1 VDAAGVVAPVP
12 HPPSARSIVA
22 TIAPP
27 PQLRARALTRTAL
40 ASSTNRPSKW
50 PPAGRGANLPPR
62 SAWGLTPPP
71 PGRHDPAR
79 AEPASGTII
88 DQAEGIDQAGELAG
102 SLRMI
107 RDSAAALVPRGDLRR
122 VRALRFAVPGFDRAA
137 WRQICGLGWA
147 GLALPESA
155 GGSGL
160 GMRAFAAL
168 AEELG
173 TGLVPEPLIAAA
185 MGARVLAG
193 PPLAAL
199 LAGESVIIPAWQERP
214 NSLATDE
221 ETVLAGDRLTG
232 RKLFIPM
239 AGGADFFLVSARGGL
254 AILARD
260 APGAMLALE
269 RTQDGGFFGTL
280 TLDRASATP
289 MPGDLSRALEEAALA
304 TAAYL
309 LGVMGRAFA
318 ITLDYLCTRVQFGR
332 PIGSFQALR
341 HRAADLKIQLELSR
355 ASIGQAAATLDSG
368 APLPLCRAA
377 VSRAKARASDA
388 ALLITRQAIQLH
400 GGIGYTD
407 EHDIGLFLRK
417 AMVLA
422 NLYGSAALHRA
433 RYAAL
438 AAEDDDG

>member
-1 VDAAGVVAPVP
+1 M
-12 HPPSARSIVA
+12 
-22 TIAPP
+22 
-27 PQLRARALTRTAL
+27 
-40 ASSTNRPSKW
+40 
-50 PPAGRGANLPPR
+50 
-62 SAWGLTPPP
+62 
-71 PGRHDPAR
+71 
-79 AEPASGTII
+79 
-88 DQAEGIDQAGELAG
+88 DQAGELAG

-107 RDSAAALVPRGDLRR
+107 RDSAAALVRRGDLRR
-122 VRALRFAVPGFDRAA
+122 IRALRFAAPGFDRAA
-137 WRQICGLGWA
+137 WREICALGWP
-147 GLALPESA
+147 GLALPDSA
-155 GGSGL
+155 GGSGF
-160 GMRAFAAL
+160 GTRAFAAL

-173 TGLVPEPLIAAA
+173 AGLVPEPLIPVAMAARILS
-185 MGARVLAG
+185 GA
-193 PPLAAL
+193 PLAAL
-199 LAGESVIIPAWQERP
+199 LSGASVIIPAWQIRP
-214 NSLATDE
+214 NSLATD
-221 ETVLAGDRLTG
+221 LATDEDTILEGDRLTG

-239 AGGADFFLVSARGGL
+239 AGGADLFLVSARGGL
-254 AILARD
+254 ALLARD
-260 APGAMLALE
+260 APGASLALE

-280 TLDRASATP
+280 TLERAPATP
-289 MPGDLSRALEEAALA
+289 VPGDFSRALEEAALA

-318 ITLDYLCTRVQFGR
+318 ITLEYLCTRVQFGR
-332 PIGSFQALR
+332 PIGAFQALR

-355 ASIGQAAATLDSG
+355 ASIESAAATLDSA
-368 APLPLCRAA
+368 APLALCRVA
-377 VSRAKARASDA
+377 VSQAKARASDA